1 MRERGGGGVSVCET
15 VPLSIGRMLLTHQD
29 LSNDTIFSPIIKISC
44 PCFFKLSVFGIFFT
58 KNLIEYLLKKSSGIH
73 GYRLKNDTS
82 RIYII
87 LSLKRK
93 RELLVGP

>member
-1 MRERGGGGVSVCET
+1 MVT
-15 VPLSIGRMLLTHQD
+15 
-29 LSNDTIFSPIIKISC
+29 
-44 PCFFKLSVFGIFFT
+44 
-58 KNLIEYLLKKSSGIH
+58 
-73 GYRLKNDTS
+73 YRLKNDTS